1 MSKRLLFLLAGVCLV
16 ASAAIADE
24 AKIQGIP
31 VHGNVAEAVKRNILH
46 DVAPH
51 SESFEFSDIVNW
63 VGKGENEAACC
74 LQWNVAGEENA
85 LVWGYRWNGEAT
97 GMDML
102 SAIAREDKRVY
113 LLLANTQYGVT
124 VAGIGYDRDGDGE
137 MAFVYDGEEYAV
149 DGDNCYYMTI
159 SDYDNWTAKDPDD
172 YFSCGM
178 MTNGYWS
185 YYVSDEGELPPTGY
199 AMTGASDRILQ
210 DGCVDGW
217 SFMSLTETYDWKPL
231 KAATATVALP
241 ENFEDGFFI
250 VNEGW
255 LGHDNGSINWIASD
269 GTPYYNVDAKA
280 NNGGVVLGTT
290 SQYATIYGENMYVMS
305 KQAPRLVVMD
315 AQTLEVRKSFDEI
328 NGGDGRAILGVDENK
343 IYVGSSAG
351 IYVLDP
357 ATFALSET
365 AIAGTD
371 GTGQVGMMARV
382 GKYVFATKQKI
393 GVLVIDAV
401 TDEVV
406 ETIENA
412 DIYGLTVTKDG
423 TVWAGA
429 KGSLV
434 RINPVTFEAEVLPMP
449 NSLVSPWGTWM
460 PDKLCAA
467 VDENALFYAYG
478 TGSWSNSETSVS
490 KLLIDEDGQIS
501 TDPDFNFTMPAGND
515 DSKYQ
520 FSYGG
525 IGVDPHTG
533 MLVVLATQS
542 GYGANYSYNWVHM
555 VNTSTGAVENTIV
568 MKNDEGEDY
577 YWFPAIPVFPDVD
590 MPEIVLND
598 IIVKEEGSVKFD
610 MDEIVKD
617 ADNRVAYIEVTSD
630 DDDLFSVACDGL
642 GFEITPVGDGMGSL
656 TVKANSNG
664 RVVEK
669 TVTVDVSLS
678 SVSANMVDAIKVYP
692 TIVDDVLTISGLDDD
707 AVVTVY
713 GLSGTVVAEQA
724 ECNGTLDISSLVQG
738 SYIVK
743 VKSGEIEKIE
753 KIIKK

>member
-63 VGKGENEAACC
+63 VGEGENEAACC

-85 LVWGYRWNGEAT
+85 LVWGYRWDGEAT

-113 LLLANTQYGVT
+113 LLLANTDYGVT
-124 VAGIGYDRDGDGE
+124 VAGMGYDKDEDGDIG
-137 MAFVYDGEEYAV
+137 FIHGV
-149 DGDNCYYMTI
+149 DENNSFFMTEP
-159 SDYDNWTAKDPDD
+159 DYDNWTAKDPDD

-185 YYVSDEGELPPTGY
+185 YYVSDEGEFPPTGY

-217 SFMSLTETYDWKPL
+217 SFMSLSETYDWKPL
-231 KAATATVALP
+231 EAATVTVSSP

-255 LGHDNGSINWIASD
+255 FGHDNGSINWISGNGIA
-269 GTPYYNVDAKA
+269 YYNVDKKA
-280 NNGGVVLGTT
+280 NNGESVLGIT
-290 SQYATIYGENMYVMS
+290 SQYGIVYGDNMYVMS
-305 KQAPRLVVMD
+305 KQAPRLVVLD
-315 AQTLEVRKSFDEI
+315 ARTLEMRKSFDEI
-328 NGGDGRAILGVDENK
+328 GGDGRAVLGVDEDK
-343 IYVGSSAG
+343 VYVGTSNGIFVLNPSTFSLSA
-351 IYVLDP
+351 
-357 ATFALSET
+357 A

-371 GTGQVGMMARV
+371 GTGQTGMMARV
-382 GKYVFATKQKI
+382 GKYVFASKQGV
-393 GVLVIDAV
+393 GVLVIDPEA
-401 TDEVV
+401 DAVV

-412 DIYGLTVTKDG
+412 DVYGLTVAKNG

-429 KGSLV
+429 KGCLM
-434 RINPVTFEAEVLPMP
+434 RINPVTLEAETLPMP

-467 VDENALFYAYG
+467 IDENALFYAYG

-520 FSYGG
+520 IFYGG

-533 MLVVLATQS
+533 KLVVLTTQS

-555 VNTSTGAVENTIV
+555 VNTSTGAVEKTVV

-577 YWFPAIPVFPDVD
+577 YWFPAMPVFPDVE
-590 MPEIVLND
+590 MPEIILSD
-598 IIVKEEGSVKFD
+598 INVMDEGSMKFS

-617 ADNRVAYIEVTSD
+617 LDNRVAYIEVTTD
-630 DDDLFSVACDGL
+630 DSDLFSVDCDGL
-642 GFEITPVGDGMGSL
+642 GFEITPVGNGIGSI

-664 RVVEK
+664 HIVEK
-669 TVTVDVSLS
+669 TVSVDVSKA
-678 SVSANMVDAIKVYP
+678 SVAGNVADGISVYP
-692 TIVDDVLTISGLDDD
+692 TVVDDVLNISGLNDD
-707 AVVTVY
+707 AKVTVY
-713 GLSGTVVAEQA
+713 GLSGAIVAEQIG
-724 ECNGTLDISSLVQG
+724 CSGVIDLSSLAEGTYMVRIQSG
-738 SYIVK
+738 DIVK
-743 VKSGEIEKIE
+743 VEKV
-753 KIIKK
+753 IKK

>member
-63 VGKGENEAACC
+63 VGEGENEAACC

-113 LLLANTQYGVT
+113 LLLANTDYGVT
-124 VAGIGYDRDGDGE
+124 VAGMGYDKDEDGDIG
-137 MAFVYDGEEYAV
+137 FIHGV
-149 DGDNCYYMTI
+149 DANNSFFMTDI
-159 SDYDNWTAKDPDD
+159 DYDNWTAKDPDD

-231 KAATATVALP
+231 KAAAATVALP

-255 LGHDNGSINWIASD
+255 LGHDNGSINWIAGD
-269 GTPYYNVDAKA
+269 GVAYYNVDKKT
-280 NNGGVVLGTT
+280 NNGVNVLGNT
-290 SQYATIYGENMYVMS
+290 SQYGIVYGDNMYVMS
-305 KQAPRLVVMD
+305 KQAPSLVVMD
-315 AQTLEVRKSFDEI
+315 ARTLEVRKSFDEI
-328 NGGDGRAILGVDENK
+328 GGDGRAVLGVDENK
-343 IYVGSSAG
+343 VYVGTANG
-351 IYVLDP
+351 IFVLDTS
-357 ATFALSET
+357 TFSLSTT

-371 GTGQVGMMARV
+371 GTGQTGMMARV
-382 GKYVFATKQKI
+382 GKYVFATKQGV
-393 GVLVIDAV
+393 GVLVIDPE
-401 TDEVV
+401 TDTVV
-406 ETIENA
+406 ETIENT
-412 DIYGLTVTKDG
+412 DVCGLTVTKDG

-429 KGSLV
+429 EGNLM
-434 RINPVTFEAEVLPMP
+434 RIDPVTLGTETLALP
-449 NSLVSPWGTWM
+449 NSIVSPWGTWM

-478 TGSWSNSETSVS
+478 TGSWTNSETSIG
-490 KLLIDEDGQIS
+490 KLLIDEEGQIS
-501 TDPDFNFTMPAGND
+501 TDPDFNFVMPAAND
-515 DSKYQ
+515 DSKHQ
-520 FSYGG
+520 LSYGG

-533 MLVVLATQS
+533 KLVVLTTQS

-555 VNTSTGAVENTIV
+555 VNTLTGAVEKTVV
-568 MKNDEGEDY
+568 MKNDDGEDY
-577 YWFPAIPVFPDVD
+577 YWFPAMPVFPDVA
-590 MPEIVLND
+590 MPEIVLGD
-598 IIVKEEGSVKFD
+598 ITVTEDGSMKFG

-617 ADNRVAYIEVTSD
+617 VDNRVAYIEVSSD
-630 DDDLFSVACDGL
+630 DSDLFSVDCDGL
-642 GFEITPVGDGMGSL
+642 GFEITPVGNGIGSI
-656 TVKANSNG
+656 TVTTNSNG
-664 RVVEK
+664 HVVEK

>member
-1 MSKRLLFLLAGVCLV
+1 MTSMCFV
-16 ASAAIADE
+16 ASTVIADE
-24 AKIQGIP
+24 VKIQGVP
-31 VHGNVAEAVKRNILH
+31 VHGAVAEAVQRNMRQGISTL
-46 DVAPH
+46 
-51 SESFEFSDIVNW
+51 SEDFTFSDIVNW
-63 VGKGENEAACC
+63 IGDGDNEAACC
-74 LQWNVAGEENA
+74 IQWNVEGEETA
-85 LVWGYRWNGEAT
+85 LVWGYRWDGEAT

-102 SAIAREDKRVY
+102 NAIAREDKRVY
-113 LLLANTQYGVT
+113 LLLANTDYGVT
-124 VAGIGYDRDGDGE
+124 VAGMGYDKDEDGDIG
-137 MAFVYDGEEYAV
+137 FIHGV
-149 DGDNCYYMTI
+149 DENNSFFMTEP
-159 SDYDNWTAKDPDD
+159 DYDNWTAKDPDD

-178 MTNGYWS
+178 MANGYWS

-255 LGHDNGSINWIASD
+255 FGHDNGSINWITSD

-315 AQTLEVRKSFDEI
+315 ARTLEVRKSFDEI
-328 NGGDGRAILGVDENK
+328 GGDGRAVLGVDENK
-343 IYVGSSAG
+343 VYVGTANG
-351 IYVLDP
+351 IFVLDTS
-357 ATFALSET
+357 TFSLSTT

-371 GTGQVGMMARV
+371 GTGQTGMMARV
-382 GKYVFATKQKI
+382 GKYVFATKQGV
-393 GVLVIDAV
+393 GVLVIDPE
-401 TDEVV
+401 TDTVV
-406 ETIENA
+406 ETIENT
-412 DIYGLTVTKDG
+412 DVCGLTVTKDG

-429 KGSLV
+429 EGNLM
-434 RINPVTFEAEVLPMP
+434 RIDPVTLGTETLALP
-449 NSLVSPWGTWM
+449 NSIVSPWGTWM

-478 TGSWSNSETSVS
+478 TGSWTNSETSIG
-490 KLLIDEDGQIS
+490 KLLIDEEGQIS
-501 TDPDFNFTMPAGND
+501 TDPDFNFVMPAAND
-515 DSKYQ
+515 DSKHQ
-520 FSYGG
+520 LSYGG

-533 MLVVLATQS
+533 KLVVLTTQS

>member
-1 MSKRLLFLLAGVCLV
+1 MLAGASFV
-16 ASAAIADE
+16 ASASFADE
-24 AKIQGIP
+24 VKIQGVP
-31 VHGNVAEAVKRNILH
+31 VYGDVAEAVQRNITCG
-46 DVAPH
+46 VAPL
-51 SESFEFSDIVNW
+51 SEGDFTFSDITNW
-63 VGKGENEAACC
+63 TGKGENEAACC
-74 LQWNVAGEENA
+74 IQWNVEGEETA
-85 LVWGYRWNGEAT
+85 LVWGYRWDGEAS

-102 SAIAREDKRVY
+102 NAIAREDKRVY
-113 LLLANTQYGVT
+113 LLLANTDYGVT
-124 VAGIGYDRDGDGE
+124 VAGMGYDKDEDGDIG
-137 MAFVYDGEEYAV
+137 FIHGV
-149 DGDNCYYMTI
+149 DANNSFFMTDI
-159 SDYDNWTAKDPDD
+159 DYDNWTAKDPDD

-231 KAATATVALP
+231 KAAAATVALP

-255 LGHDNGSINWIASD
+255 FGHDNGSINWIASD
-269 GTPYYNVDAKA
+269 GTPYYNIDAKA

-382 GKYVFATKQKI
+382 GKYVFATKQGV
-393 GVLVIDAV
+393 GVLVIDPE
-401 TDEVV
+401 TDTVV
-406 ETIENA
+406 ETIENT
-412 DIYGLTVTKDG
+412 DVCGLTVTKDG

-429 KGSLV
+429 EGNLM
-434 RINPVTFEAEVLPMP
+434 RIDPVTLGTETLALP
-449 NSLVSPWGTWM
+449 NSIVSPWGTWM

-478 TGSWSNSETSVS
+478 TGSWTNSETSIG
-490 KLLIDEDGQIS
+490 KLLIDEEGQIS
-501 TDPDFNFTMPAGND
+501 TDPDFNFVMPAAND
-515 DSKYQ
+515 DSKHQ
-520 FSYGG
+520 LSYGG

-533 MLVVLATQS
+533 KLVVLTTQS

-630 DDDLFSVACDGL
+630 DSDLFSVDCDGL
-642 GFEITPVGDGMGSL
+642 GFEITPVGNGIGSI
-656 TVKANSNG
+656 TVTANSNG
-664 RVVEK
+664 HVVEK
-669 TVTVDVSLS
+669 TVTVDVSKS
-678 SVSANMVDAIKVYP
+678 SVAGNVADAIKVYP
-692 TIVDDVLTISGLDDD
+692 TLVDDFLNISGLDND

-713 GLSGTVVAEQA
+713 GLSGAVVVEQIG
-724 ECNGTLDISSLVQG
+724 CNGMLDLSSLDEGTYMVKIQSG
-738 SYIVK
+738 DIVK
-743 VKSGEIEKIE
+743 VEKV
-753 KIIKK
+753 IKK

>member
-1 MSKRLLFLLAGVCLV
+1 MLAGASFV
-16 ASAAIADE
+16 ASASFADE
-24 AKIQGIP
+24 VKIQGVP
-31 VHGNVAEAVKRNILH
+31 VYGDVAEAVQRNITCG
-46 DVAPH
+46 VAPL
-51 SESFEFSDIVNW
+51 SEGDFTFSDITNW
-63 VGKGENEAACC
+63 TGKGENEAACC
-74 LQWNVAGEENA
+74 IQWNVEGEETA
-85 LVWGYRWNGEAT
+85 LVWGYRWDGEAS

-102 SAIAREDKRVY
+102 NAIAREDKRVY
-113 LLLANTQYGVT
+113 LLLANTDYGVT
-124 VAGIGYDRDGDGE
+124 VAGMGYDKDEDGDIG
-137 MAFVYDGEEYAV
+137 FIHGV
-149 DGDNCYYMTI
+149 DENNSFFMTEP
-159 SDYDNWTAKDPDD
+159 DYDNWTAKDPDD

-185 YYVSDEGELPPTGY
+185 YYVSDEGELPPTEY
-199 AMTGASDRILQ
+199 AMTGASDRVLQ
-210 DGCVDGW
+210 DGSVDGW
-217 SFMSLTETYDWKPL
+217 SFMSLSETYDWKAL
-231 KAATATVALP
+231 EAATATVTLP
-241 ENFEDGFFI
+241 ENFADGFFI

-255 LGHDNGSINWIASD
+255 FGHDNGSINWIAGD
-269 GTPYYNVDAKA
+269 GVAYYNVDKKT
-280 NNGGVVLGTT
+280 NNGVNVLGNT
-290 SQYATIYGENMYVMS
+290 SQYGIVYGDNMYVMS
-305 KQAPRLVVMD
+305 KQAPSLVVMD
-315 AQTLEVRKSFDEI
+315 ARTLEVRKSFDEI
-328 NGGDGRAILGVDENK
+328 GGDGRAVLGVDENK
-343 IYVGSSAG
+343 VYVGTANG
-351 IYVLDP
+351 IFVLDTS
-357 ATFALSET
+357 TFSLSTT

-371 GTGQVGMMARV
+371 GTGQTGMMARV
-382 GKYVFATKQKI
+382 GKYVFATKQGV
-393 GVLVIDAV
+393 GVLVIDPE
-401 TDEVV
+401 TDTVV
-406 ETIENA
+406 ETIENT
-412 DIYGLTVTKDG
+412 DVCGLTVTKDG

-429 KGSLV
+429 EGNLM
-434 RINPVTFEAEVLPMP
+434 RIDPVTLGTETLALP
-449 NSLVSPWGTWM
+449 NSIVSPWGTWM

-642 GFEITPVGDGMGSL
+642 GFEITPVGDGIGSL

-724 ECNGTLDISSLVQG
+724 ECNGTLDISSLAQG